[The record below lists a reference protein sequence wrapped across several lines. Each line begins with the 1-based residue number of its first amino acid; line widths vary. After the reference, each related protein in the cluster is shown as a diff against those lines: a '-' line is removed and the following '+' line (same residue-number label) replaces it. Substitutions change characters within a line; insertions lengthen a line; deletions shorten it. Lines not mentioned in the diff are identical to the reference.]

1 MFSLLESGPDCLVSS
16 SDPNLTSS
24 FDDLKTG
31 NYSSVLPKDGG
42 GGGGGGNPPPD
53 DASTEDPPN
62 EDNNTG
68 SGAENPPSA
77 DAPPPENNHTGS
89 GAEICPRD
97 HWKRTTVHPY
107 FFAFTIAST
116 IGYGSCLCI

>member
-1 MFSLLESGPDCLVSS
+1 MFSLLESGPACLVSS

-68 SGAENPPSA
+68 SGAE
-77 DAPPPENNHTGS
+77 
-89 GAEICPRD
+89 ICPRD